1 MGAGKGE
8 MDVVSAQKSR
18 NVKTFPAEIKIFVQL
33 AFKVRRH
40 AVKVNAPDTGF
51 GFFECVN
58 PFGNELIILY
68 GCDKAFTVFFGKFG
82 YFSFLQVFWHK
93 RISKSVGHEGQD

>member
-1 MGAGKGE
+1 MIRLKYFIKKSKKSYFACDLMGAGKGE

-18 NVKTFPAEIKIFVQL
+18 NVKAFPAEIKIFVQL
-33 AFKVRRH
+33 AFKVCRH

-51 GFFECVN
+51 GLFECVN

-68 GCDKAFTVFFGKFG
+68 GCDKTFAVFF
-82 YFSFLQVFWHK
+82 
-93 RISKSVGHEGQD
+93 

>member
-1 MGAGKGE
+1 

-18 NVKTFPAEIKIFVQL
+18 NVKTFPAEIKIFMQL

-58 PFGNELIILY
+58 PLGMN
-68 GCDKAFTVFFGKFG
+68 
-82 YFSFLQVFWHK
+82 
-93 RISKSVGHEGQD
+93 